1 MKKIS
6 LLLLTILSIEVLAQK
21 STYTDRKYLSD
32 GETIKDFY
40 DVPDNNKFFAIKYA
54 NIIISNPILQT
65 MGVEDEFD
73 HFSGK
78 QKPSELIKA
87 TIKENCNN
95 LYLDGHIS
103 FPYFLSYDKM
113 NKFVLKAIKNKK
125 VREFLVNVCSEMITK
140 LCEHYPKDFKYKCVN
155 ELKECL
161 AFVDNMPKHK
171 YDIIGWRLFVD
182 GEEDADLGETTKG
195 FILRRIIKDKIPKQ
209 EIREYLNTL
218 LKKVESV
225 DVSNNDD
232 IIYTLTINN
241 ELKYCVSATGSY
253 LIINEKKVKNDLCRN
268 NFGIN
273 RICYNEVKSIKKVGA
288 NYIIDYG
295 YGWGDGKKIL
305 IDRTGE
311 ILYEEDYDNNIF
323 KDSKLSW

>member
-1 MKKIS
+1 M
-6 LLLLTILSIEVLAQK
+6 
-21 STYTDRKYLSD
+21 
-32 GETIKDFY
+32 
-40 DVPDNNKFFAIKYA
+40 
-54 NIIISNPILQT
+54 
-65 MGVEDEFD
+65 
-73 HFSGK
+73 
-78 QKPSELIKA
+78 
-87 TIKENCNN
+87 
-95 LYLDGHIS
+95 
-103 FPYFLSYDKM
+103 
-113 NKFVLKAIKNKK
+113 
-125 VREFLVNVCSEMITK
+125 NVCSEMITK

-171 YDIIGWRLFVD
+171 YDIIGWILFVD

-225 DVSNNDD
+225 DVSNNND

-241 ELKYCVSATGSY
+241 ELKYCVSATGDY
-253 LIINEKKVKNDLCRN
+253 FIINEKKVKNVPCRN
-268 NFGIN
+268 NFN
-273 RICYNEVKSIKKVGA
+273 SFNTCYPLNSIKKVGT

-295 YGWGDGKKIL
+295 GYWGSGKRIL